1 MGHSVLLV
9 HGEQRPREFARQ
21 ALESA
26 GHAVAEAANLLAG
39 WRMARA
45 APPDLLLLQWT
56 EHQLLRNALD
66 RLRDEPTT
74 SQSRV
79 VVWANRAEMREA
91 INALDFGVDDCLA
104 IPFDRVELVARVN
117 ACLRRTAA
125 GARSNQLAAGPL
137 VLDKA
142 GHCLWLD
149 DRPIELAPTEFGLMA
164 FFLEHHGRVF
174 GRDELLRRAWPRAI
188 KAGHRTVDVHVRRLR
203 EHLEPFGL
211 DDLIQTVRGFGYRF
225 GEPGRL
231 RTARPPASRAA
242 GESDARN
249 GAEIPGS

>member
-1 MGHSVLLV
+1 MGHSVLVV
-9 HGEQRPREFARQ
+9 HGDQPLRELARR

-26 GHAVAEAANLLAG
+26 GHTVDEAADLLAG
-39 WRMARA
+39 RRIAQTA
-45 APPDLLLLQWT
+45 LPDLVLLQWK
-56 EHQLLRNALD
+56 EHQLLRDALD
-66 RLRDEPTT
+66 RLRDEPAT

-79 VVWANRAEMREA
+79 VVWAEQAEIRDA
-91 INALDFGVDDCLA
+91 INALDFGADDCLG

-125 GARSNQLAAGPL
+125 GARSDTLAAGPL
-137 VLDKA
+137 VLDRA

-149 DRPIELAPTEFGLMA
+149 DRPIELAPTEFRLMA
-164 FFLEHHGRVF
+164 FFLENHGRVF

-211 DDLIQTVRGFGYRF
+211 DELIQTVRGFGYRF
-225 GEPGRL
+225 GVPMRSPLGSNGL
-231 RTARPPASRAA
+231 R
-242 GESDARN
+242 
-249 GAEIPGS
+249 GSKTGVMEVEV